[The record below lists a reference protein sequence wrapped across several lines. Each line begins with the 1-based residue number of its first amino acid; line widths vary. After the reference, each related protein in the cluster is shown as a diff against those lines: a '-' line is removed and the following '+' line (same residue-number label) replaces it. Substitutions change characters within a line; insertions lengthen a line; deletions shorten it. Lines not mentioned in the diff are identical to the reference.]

1 MRSEVIDQCRQQV
14 ERDLVGVGSG
24 LFPLRAPLQ
33 RQRRQLHLSL
43 ARVVPKSVDFRVVLF
58 VVVELNL

>member
-14 ERDLVGVGSG
+14 ESNLVGVGPCLVS
-24 LFPLRAPLQ
+24 LWAPLQ

-43 ARVVPKSVDFRVVLF
+43 AREVPKRVDLRIVLL
-58 VVVELNL
+58 VVVELDL